1 MAMNLAEKFEQKVDE
16 RFTAQS
22 YAQGVTG
29 NNYSFDGVKS
39 VNVYSM
45 PIAPLTD
52 YDRSRTIAQSRYG
65 TLTDLQA
72 AVQKMSIKQDKSFTF
87 GIDRKDLIM
96 SQMVMEANK
105 ALRRQVDESIIPLF
119 DNYVFTTL
127 ATKASAMG
135 NLSTTTPTKNNAY
148 ELFLAGQEFLGNHLA
163 PNEGRVAIC
172 SYKFANLLKQDPAF
186 VRYGDMSQSM
196 LSKGVIGM
204 VDGVTIKQVPSNLLP
219 NGASLILTHPYA
231 SVAPKKLEDYKIHD
245 NPVGYSG
252 YVVEGRFIYDCFTLD
267 NKINGIYYIG
277 SSGVLRVINVITS
290 PSVATGKTIVV
301 VAPEKDSGSTWYY
314 KTGTSLTGAPTY
326 GQAMTKTGWTALTA
340 SGLEITPTSSHTV
353 IEVVELDA
361 SDKPLGYGAAKL
373 NIG

>member
-1 MAMNLAEKFEQKVDE
+1 MAMNLAERFDQKVDE
-16 RFTAQS
+16 RFTAAS

-29 NNYSFDGVKS
+29 NNYSFDGVKT
-39 VNVYSM
+39 VNVYDM
-45 PIAPLTD
+45 PIAPLND
-52 YDRSRTIAQSRYG
+52 YDRTRTIANNRYG
-65 TLTDLQA
+65 NLTDLQA
-72 AVQKMSIKQDKSFTF
+72 AVQKMSIEQDKSFVF

-105 ALRRQVDESIIPLF
+105 SLRRQVDQSIIPLF

-135 NLSTTTPTKNNAY
+135 NLSTTTPTKSNAY

-172 SYKFANLLKQDPAF
+172 SYRFANLLKQDPAF
-186 VRYGDMSQSM
+186 VRYGDMSQKM
-196 LSKGVIGM
+196 LTNGVIGM
-204 VDGVTIKQVPSNLLP
+204 VDGVTIKQVPSNVLP
-219 NGASLILTHPYA
+219 NGCSMLLTHPYA

-252 YVVEGRFIYDCFTLD
+252 YVVEGRFIYDCFVLD
-267 NKINGIYYIG
+267 NKVNGIYYIG
-277 SSGVLRVINVITS
+277 SSGVLRTLNVITA
-290 PSVATGKTIVV
+290 PSVTVGKTNVI
-301 VAPEKDSGSTWYY
+301 VAPAKDTGSTWYY

-340 SGLEITPTSSHTV
+340 SGMEITPTSSHTL
-353 IEVVELDA
+353 IEVVELDSA
-361 SDKPLGYGAAKL
+361 DKPLGYGVAKL